1 MSKAKQVRLIDVAK
15 HASVSM
21 KTVSNVVH
29 DYEHVSPQMRKKVQQ
44 AIDELGYKPNL
55 TARRLATGRT
65 GMIALA
71 IPETHH
77 PYFSAIADAVVKAAE
92 KKGYRVLIEQTDGR
106 AEREL
111 AVLRDREAGL
121 VDGVIFQP
129 SKVSSLE
136 IAEVQQGTPL
146 VLLGEAAMPFTVDHV
161 MIDNVEAAKR
171 SVEHLISLGR
181 KRIAFL
187 GAVEDDNLGATV
199 RRLAGYQS
207 ALEQAGLVGDI
218 NLVMRVADFTPES
231 AKAAVLKA
239 MNEGMEFDG
248 ILCRDDRFAVAALQ
262 SMRSK
267 GIQVPENVS
276 IIGWDDT
283 ELAQSAFPTV
293 TSVAPN
299 KQAIAE
305 IAVEMLLE
313 RIEGFTGMGR
323 HRLAPFELEIR
334 ESAPA
339 K

>member
-1 MSKAKQVRLIDVAK
+1 M
-15 HASVSM
+15 
-21 KTVSNVVH
+21 
-29 DYEHVSPQMRKKVQQ
+29 
-44 AIDELGYKPNL
+44 
-55 TARRLATGRT
+55 
-65 GMIALA
+65 
-71 IPETHH
+71 
-77 PYFSAIADAVVKAAE
+77 
-92 KKGYRVLIEQTDGR
+92 
-106 AEREL
+106 
-111 AVLRDREAGL
+111 
-121 VDGVIFQP
+121 
-129 SKVSSLE
+129 
-136 IAEVQQGTPL
+136 
-146 VLLGEAAMPFTVDHV
+146 
-161 MIDNVEAAKR
+161 
-171 SVEHLISLGR
+171 EHLISLGR

-218 NLVMRVADFTPES
+218 DLVMRVADFKPES